1 MQAYLDNSATTKCA
15 PEVVDVCVKVMSE
28 DYGNP
33 SSKHMKGV
41 EAENY
46 IKEAKETIAKT
57 LKCQEKEI
65 LFTSGG
71 SNSYHRVINSAFC
84 DFIPVNLSLPFGYIN
99 AIGICHIIIRKCCYI
114 KLYPILT

>member
-33 SSKHMKGV
+33 SSNHMKGV

-46 IKEAKETIAKT
+46 IKEAKETI
-57 LKCQEKEI
+57 LNE
-65 LFTSGG
+65 
-71 SNSYHRVINSAFC
+71 N
-84 DFIPVNLSLPFGYIN
+84 
-99 AIGICHIIIRKCCYI
+99 RKRI
-114 KLYPILT
+114 

>member
-46 IKEAKETIAKT
+46 IKE
-57 LKCQEKEI
+57 EK
-65 LFTSGG
+65 
-71 SNSYHRVINSAFC
+71 
-84 DFIPVNLSLPFGYIN
+84 
-99 AIGICHIIIRKCCYI
+99 KQ
-114 KLYPILT
+114 